1 MINEPNRCR
10 VEGAVLLPL
19 LHRHELEQL
28 LQAVLALQLELVP
41 PQVHGQ
47 IAETMALCKFNLTA
61 I

>member
-1 MINEPNRCR
+1 
-10 VEGAVLLPL
+10 
-19 LHRHELEQL
+19 
-28 LQAVLALQLELVP
+28 LVP